1 MAMSRSISR
10 MSLLMDPVSICHRGL
25 SSREKLISLLRSLL
39 RRNFNLKCNI
49 MILINSDLLEV
60 VNMIMMEGADLTCDT
75 VVVMIRELTDSP
87 STYRNSNNLS
97 MQV

>member
-1 MAMSRSISR
+1 
-10 MSLLMDPVSICHRGL
+10 MDPVSICHRDL

>member
-1 MAMSRSISR
+1 
-10 MSLLMDPVSICHRGL
+10 MDPVSICHWDL